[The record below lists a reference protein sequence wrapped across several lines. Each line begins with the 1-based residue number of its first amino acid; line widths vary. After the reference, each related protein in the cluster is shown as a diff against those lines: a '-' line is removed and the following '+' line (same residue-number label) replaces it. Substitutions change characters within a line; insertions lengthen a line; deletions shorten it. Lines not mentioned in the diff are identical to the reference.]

1 MAIDERVPLLPVVL
15 PDRSGMRLWPSARQP
30 SPRCSCSSDRG
41 SSTSKTVCR
50 VVLRGGAVAGSARLR
65 PVEEFVEE
73 THLPSPGRRDL
84 TAPPGVAETDEELQ
98 ATS

>member
-1 MAIDERVPLLPVVL
+1 MAVDESAPLLPVVL

-30 SPRCSCSSDRG
+30 SPHVLLLLRSRLIHLQE
-41 SSTSKTVCR
+41 TVCR

-65 PVEEFVEE
+65 PVEEFV
-73 THLPSPGRRDL
+73 
-84 TAPPGVAETDEELQ
+84 DEADTCQHQ